1 MYEYKCFTV
10 RVVDGNTIDAE
21 IDLGFNVLVRQR
33 IKLFG
38 INVPNIKSYDE
49 EEKTRAIK
57 ARDRLVELIG
67 KEFVCQ
73 TIMNKRGKAGRT
85 LGQAYVVDVNGQ
97 KIDVNKTLIDEGLA
111 TKFGE

>member
-38 INVPNIKSYDE
+38 IDVPNIKSNDE
-49 EEKTRAIK
+49 TEKSRAAL
-57 ARDRLVELIG
+57 ARNRLIELLG
-67 KEFVCQ
+67 KEFICQ
-73 TIMNKRGKAGRT
+73 TIMNKRGKAGRI
-85 LGQAYVVDVNGQ
+85 LGHVYVIDANGQ
-97 KIDVNKTLIDEGLA
+97 KLNINDMLIEEGFA
-111 TKFGE
+111 TKFGD